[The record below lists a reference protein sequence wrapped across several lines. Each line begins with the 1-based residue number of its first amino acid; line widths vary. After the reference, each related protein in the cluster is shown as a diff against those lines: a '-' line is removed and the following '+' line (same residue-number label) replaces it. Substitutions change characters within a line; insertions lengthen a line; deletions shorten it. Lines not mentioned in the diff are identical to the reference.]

1 MRKKSHSPCPREK
14 AEHDRTHDPRNAKI
28 ALISGRPD
36 MTPPLLAL
44 SQHGTYAALA
54 VDPRSVAGRAVAI
67 RIDLLSRLWPSVTQG
82 RDDGVDS
89 DKRTI

>member
-1 MRKKSHSPCPREK
+1 MTAPTTRATP
-14 AEHDRTHDPRNAKI
+14 KI

-36 MTPPLLAL
+36 MTPPLLAF

-89 DKRTI
+89 DKRTIWS